1 MIGRIHNIYKVTQ
14 AQKER
19 KKTKTKT
26 YVLLHMWTLAYNVI
40 MLYM

>member
-19 KKTKTKT
+19 KKNKNKNICSPS
-26 YVLLHMWTLAYNVI
+26 YVDPSL
-40 MLYM
+40 